1 MQHLFIYS
9 TLRTTEGHPLHNYLR
24 GLSDF
29 VGKASI
35 GGIKVELDGYVGLL
49 PSRDPNE
56 RVTGE
61 LYRIHEGASEKL
73 FEVLDAYE
81 GCGKED
87 PEPHEFFRH
96 RQDVMLDADGE
107 PSANQEPSAD
117 KNQKAIEAW
126 VYLYNG

>member
-1 MQHLFIYS
+1 MAEHLFIYG

-29 VGKASI
+29 LGNASV
-35 GGIKVELDGYVGLL
+35 GGIKIDLGGYPGVL
-49 PSRDPNE
+49 PSGNPDE
-56 RVTGE
+56 RVAGE

-96 RQDVMLDADGE
+96 RQDVILKADG
-107 PSANQEPSAD
+107 Q
-117 KNQKAIEAW
+117 IYEAW
-126 VYLYNG
+126 VYLYAG

>member
-1 MQHLFIYS
+1 MEYLFIYG

-29 VGKASI
+29 LGSASI
-35 GGIKVELDGYVGLL
+35 GGIKIELEGYTGLV
-49 PSRDPNE
+49 PSRDTNE
-56 RVTGE
+56 RVIGE

-87 PEPHEFFRH
+87 QEPHEFFRH
-96 RQDVMLDADGE
+96 SQDVVLEAD
-107 PSANQEPSAD
+107 QTI
-117 KNQKAIEAW
+117 IEAW
-126 VYLYNG
+126 VYLYAG